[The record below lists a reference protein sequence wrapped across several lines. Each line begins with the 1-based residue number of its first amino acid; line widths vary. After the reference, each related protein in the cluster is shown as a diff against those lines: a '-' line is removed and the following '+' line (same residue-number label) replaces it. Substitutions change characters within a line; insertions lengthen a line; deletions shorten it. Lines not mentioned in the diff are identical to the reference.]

1 MEWATFRGGEFPI
14 TSPKISCPLQIHSR
28 GPWAAWLEKGARNP
42 QERRYCLRE
51 WLRLFQEEATNP
63 HREPFWPRAL
73 DNPKLPFWGFF
84 HPSDWREGQG
94 GRAAPDTSWQQ
105 CWAGADSLAPHA
117 FALNAGLGGDW
128 QQDGRER
135 KEMSPSLS
143 QRTASEPRS
152 WCPWAGL
159 WGKGEDWAPGSGQV
173 WGCRPFHRQVGPG
186 WNEMSFC
193 FQWLPTF
200 GKRDGLYRESCL
212 VRSFWRTTLAQRQV
226 MLHGGI

>member
-28 GPWAAWLEKGARNP
+28 GPWAAWLEEGAGDP

-94 GRAAPDTSWQQ
+94 GRAVPDTSWQQ

-135 KEMSPSLS
+135 ERERKRKCHPHSPK
-143 QRTASEPRS
+143 
-152 WCPWAGL
+152 GL
-159 WGKGEDWAPGSGQV
+159 LQNLGVG
-173 WGCRPFHRQVGPG
+173 GPG
-186 WNEMSFC
+186 LAC
-193 FQWLPTF
+193 GGRRRT
-200 GKRDGLYRESCL
+200 GLLGVGRY
-212 VRSFWRTTLAQRQV
+212 
-226 MLHGGI
+226 GGAAHFSGRWVLSGMK